1 MLRHTLLPQ
10 VMSPTGST
18 FLKSSTFIPQ
28 SSRAQTPMPS
38 TTLTTI
44 AMSQPL
50 LRSSTS
56 RSEMCSL
63 RHCFPG
69 ERSRSRSETNLSSLI
84 NRSQS
89 VSERPGRPLL
99 GQTQNQKSSQEL
111 DDDRFRTILET
122 QRDQLLSEAKS
133 EVLKH
138 ENQTGIAQNY
148 IRELKNQ
155 VEFQDMDI
163 SRALE
168 GCAHSRR
175 QKDLLHEELA
185 APKRVLRDTQIRGI
199 HDSEALRRVQE
210 LRIDEFS
217 KKGK

>member
-1 MLRHTLLPQ
+1 MMTDSGPFWKRK
-10 VMSPTGST
+10 G
-18 FLKSSTFIPQ
+18 INC
-28 SSRAQTPMPS
+28 
-38 TTLTTI
+38 
-44 AMSQPL
+44 SQK
-50 LRSSTS
+50 
-56 RSEMCSL
+56 
-63 RHCFPG
+63 
-69 ERSRSRSETNLSSLI
+69 
-84 NRSQS
+84 
-89 VSERPGRPLL
+89 
-99 GQTQNQKSSQEL
+99 QNP
-111 DDDRFRTILET
+111 RF
-122 QRDQLLSEAKS
+122 
-133 EVLKH
+133 LKH

-199 HDSEALRRVQE
+199 HDLEALRRVQE